1 VNRAVVLDI
10 EGTVSPISAVQQ
22 QLFPYARA
30 QFATWVRRTEPEVMV
45 VVGQVRAA
53 LGDPTADLDTV
64 AAQLAAWSD
73 ADVKAGPLKTM
84 QGLIWRHGFHT
95 GQLQAVLYPDVP
107 PALDRWV
114 AEGTGVYVYSS
125 GSELAQRLWFAHTQ
139 FGDFS
144 DRIRGHFDTRSAG
157 PKGEAHSYH
166 TIAASI
172 DLPPQNILFLSDALA
187 ELNAAREAG
196 WQTLGVSRPEDG
208 APDLTGHPS
217 VTTLNNIAARA
228 GPPAADRR
236 S

>member
-1 VNRAVVLDI
+1 VNPAVVLDI

-30 QFATWVRRTEPEVMV
+30 HLAAWIRRTDPEVAAV
-45 VVGQVRAA
+45 VDEVRAA
-53 LGDPTADLDTV
+53 LGDPALDLDAVTE
-64 AAQLAAWSD
+64 QLATWSD
-73 ADVKAGPLKTM
+73 ADVKAGPLKTL
-84 QGLIWRHGFHT
+84 QGLIWRHGFDT
-95 GQLQAVLYPDVP
+95 GELRAVLYPDVP

-114 AEGTGVYVYSS
+114 AEGVDVYVYSS

-157 PKGEAHSYH
+157 PKKKVHSYH

-172 DLPPQNILFLSDALA
+172 DVPPQEILFLSDALT

-196 WQTLGVSRPEDG
+196 WHTLGVSRPEDG
-208 APDLTGHPS
+208 APDLAGHPS
-217 VTTLNNIAARA
+217 VTTLNDIARE
-228 GPPAADRR
+228 PW
-236 S
+236 

>member
-30 QFATWVRRTEPEVMV
+30 QLAEWVRCTDPEIVEI
-45 VVGQVRAA
+45 VGQVRAA
-53 LGDPTADLDTV
+53 LDDPTADLDAV
-64 AAQLAAWSD
+64 AAQLVAWSD
-73 ADVKAGPLKTM
+73 ADVKAAPLKTL

-95 GQLQAVLYPDVP
+95 GELQAVLYPDVP
-107 PALDRWV
+107 PALDSWV
-114 AEGTGVYVYSS
+114 AEGVGVYVYSS

-139 FGDFS
+139 FGDLS

-157 PKGEAHSYH
+157 PKQETRSYH

-172 DLPPQNILFLSDALA
+172 DVPPQDILFLSDALT

-196 WQTLGVSRPEDG
+196 WQTLGVSRPEDS

-217 VTTLNNIAARA
+217 VTTLEGLLR
-228 GPPAADRR
+228 PSVDQ
-236 S
+236 

>member
-1 VNRAVVLDI
+1 MRIDPDVLAVVG
-10 EGTVSPISAVQQ
+10 E
-22 QLFPYARA
+22 
-30 QFATWVRRTEPEVMV
+30 
-45 VVGQVRAA
+45 VRAA
-53 LGDPTADLDTV
+53 LGDPTAGLDAV

-84 QGLIWRHGFHT
+84 QGLIWRHGFNT
-95 GQLQAVLYPDVP
+95 GELRAVLYPDVP
-107 PALDRWV
+107 AALDGWF

-144 DRIRGHFDTRSAG
+144 DRIRGYFDTRSAG

-172 DLPPQNILFLSDALA
+172 AIPPQDILFLSDALA
-187 ELNAAREAG
+187 ELNAAREAA
-196 WQTLGVSRPEDG
+196 WQTLGVSRPQDG
-208 APDLTGHPS
+208 APDLAGHPS
-217 VTTLNNIAARA
+217 VTTLNDIAAR
-228 GPPAADRR
+228 PRRPAADRR